1 MTDLTL
7 LQSLALGV
15 FGFSA
20 LTLIVCGAYLI
31 AQEIVEMAG
40 HGCQPDD
47 FDARW
52 KQLTDVEHRRH
63 GND

>member
-7 LQSLALGV
+7 MQALALGL
-15 FGFSA
+15 FAFSA
-20 LTLIVCGAYLI
+20 LMLCVCGAYLI

-40 HGCQPDD
+40 RGCQPDD

-52 KQLTDVEHRRH
+52 KRLCDVEHKGH